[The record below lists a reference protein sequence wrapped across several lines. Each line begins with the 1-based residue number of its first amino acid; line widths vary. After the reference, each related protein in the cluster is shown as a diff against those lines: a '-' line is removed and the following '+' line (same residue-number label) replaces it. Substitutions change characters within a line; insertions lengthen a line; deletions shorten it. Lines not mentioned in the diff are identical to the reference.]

1 MILAATVVLF
11 LVLMVLRVPIGFA
24 MLGAGIVGLMLVG
37 GVSLH
42 IVVQRMYEGTNS
54 FDLLAIPLF
63 ILAGQIMSSGSM
75 TMRLVRWTTAIFGK
89 VPAGTATVDVVAS
102 MVFAGVSGSGT
113 ADMAAIGSVLIPRL
127 VQRGYPR
134 GLAAALEACAGAIGP
149 IIPPSLLMIIY
160 AGLTDLSVGRLFLS
174 GVVPG
179 LITGVGLIAV
189 LQVMNL
195 RARWE
200 PAEGGWPSWREV
212 WAATREALPTLVIPL
227 IIVGGIASGAF
238 TPSEAG
244 AIAVAYAILAGLFLR
259 DFSIPAFW
267 RDLRE
272 ATQTTITVLFPV
284 AAAALFGWLLALTQ
298 FGTYAVQGLLAL
310 SGGSPLLGA
319 IFVVF
324 VVMVLG
330 AAIDGLAVMVALAA
344 VLTPIGASLGFD
356 PVHWGLVMVLT
367 INLAGIM
374 PPHGVGLFLCSAMAK
389 CSFEET
395 CRHLLPFF
403 LIMLGATLLSL
414 LLPGV
419 VMWLPNR
426 FVSGF

>member
-1 MILAATVVLF
+1 MILTATVVLF
-11 LVLMVLRVPIGFA
+11 LVLMVIRVPIGFA
-24 MLGAGIVGLMLVG
+24 MLAAGIIGLLLEG

-42 IVVQRMYEGTNS
+42 IVVQRLYEGTNS

-75 TMRLVRWTTAIFGK
+75 TLRLVRWTTAIFGK
-89 VPAGTATVDVVAS
+89 VPAGTATVDIVAS

-174 GVVPG
+174 GVIPG
-179 LITGVGLIAV
+179 LLTGFGLIAV

-200 PAEGGWPSWREV
+200 PSEGGWPSGREI
-212 WAATREALPTLVIPL
+212 WTATRAAWPTLVIPL
-227 IIVGGIASGAF
+227 IIVGGISSGAF

-244 AIAVAYAILAGLFLR
+244 VIAVAYAIVAGLYLH
-259 DFSIPAFW
+259 DVTPAAFW
-267 RDLRE
+267 RDLRDS
-272 ATQTTITVLFPV
+272 TMTTVTVLFPV

-298 FGTYAVQGLLAL
+298 FGVYAVHALLTL
-310 SGGSPLLGA
+310 SGGNPILGA
-319 IFVVF
+319 VIVIL

-330 AAIDGLAVMVALAA
+330 AAIDGLAVMVALAS
-344 VLTPIGASLGFD
+344 VLTPIGSSLGYD

-395 CRHLLPFF
+395 CQHLLPFF
-403 LIMLGATLLSL
+403 LVMLGATLLSL
-414 LLPGV
+414 LFPGF
-419 VMWLPNR
+419 VMWLPNWI
-426 FVSGF
+426 FSTS